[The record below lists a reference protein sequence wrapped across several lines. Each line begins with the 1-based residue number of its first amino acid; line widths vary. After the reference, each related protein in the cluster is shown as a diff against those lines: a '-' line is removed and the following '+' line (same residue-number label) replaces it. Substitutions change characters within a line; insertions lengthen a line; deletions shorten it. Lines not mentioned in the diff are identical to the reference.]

1 MIYLLHGSDELLR
14 SERLDALAA
23 ALGNPE
29 LAELSTSWLDGR
41 KTAVAEVIHHCDV
54 VPFLTPRRLVIV
66 SGLLA
71 QLKRRQQAGK
81 KKGDAAEGSDS
92 GKGTAPRRSTCSP

>member
-1 MIYLLHGSDELLR
+1 R
-14 SERLDALAA
+14 SERLVAIRS
-23 ALGNPE
+23 ALGEPE

-41 KTAVAEVIHHCDV
+41 KTTVAEVCYHCDV

-81 KKGDAAEGSDS
+81 KKGEEPADVLL
-92 GKGTAPRRSTCSP
+92 